1 MTLGQRI
8 CRRLISKANYLQK
21 FQKQMMLIEQCRAIR
36 LQKRTVWP
44 LFIAVLIG
52 VLPFAKAF
60 GSWTEIRLE
69 PSALVLPGPGTSQ
82 RFIIS
87 ALDEQENTI
96 DVTTRVAIRSS
107 QPEIVD
113 IDIARGRIV
122 AKAVGQAWVQVEFAD
137 IKRNFLVEVSAGSS
151 EVAVSFARDVVSIL
165 TIKGCNGSGC
175 HGSPAG
181 KNGFKLSLFGYD
193 TGTDHR
199 MIVHEH
205 NGRRVDLKNPAESLL
220 LKKPTFAIAHGG
232 GHLMTTDS
240 EEYETLHRWLKQ
252 GAQLDRSG
260 AQLIRLEL
268 YPNQQILVGSG
279 ASQKLVAVGRLSDGT
294 TRDMT
299 DQVHFVSADDAVVR
313 VSGEDT
319 ISAVN
324 PGLTNVMAR
333 AMGKVATAQIG
344 VIEERASLGY
354 PVAKTQN
361 FIDEIVFRKLRKMNV
376 IPARRTSDQEF
387 VRRVYLDAGGVL
399 PTHQQIS
406 RFLDDTSTQKR
417 EKLID
422 EILSSEAYVDH
433 WLVKFEDWYRNNQLN
448 SQGRSMGVF
457 KDWIREWLAGDTG
470 YDDLVRVFLTSTG
483 DTLVAPET
491 NFWHPATDFMLK
503 KFSTAKATPSVTRLF
518 LGVRVECAECHNH
531 PLENFTQ
538 DDFYGFAAFFSRLRV
553 KHGYGSYRRT
563 WYLDDEGE
571 IEHPVTKQPVTPKFL
586 AGTTPKIP
594 EGVDRREV
602 LAKWITAPENPYFAR
617 ATVNRIWNEYF
628 QMGIVEPFDDFRSTN
643 MPSNS
648 KLLDRL
654 ADHFI
659 QNGFRLRPLHRAILN
674 SRVYQ
679 SASKRTGSTPLE
691 RALFASYSPRRLT
704 SEVLLDAVSDV
715 TGVPHVFSAGMGT
728 DTLQLY
734 PMGTRAKDVYVPDQ
748 AEYFLRVFGTPR
760 RDVIKEREKSP
771 TLAQALHM
779 LNGQTIRDKLESAN
793 NIIGAELTTGSSDLE
808 IIEEVYQRA
817 YARSPNKKERIA
829 LKEFVASELRAGRG
843 RRRALENILW
853 AVLNSKEFL
862 LNY

>member
-1 MTLGQRI
+1 MS
-8 CRRLISKANYLQK
+8 LIAKY
-21 FQKQMMLIEQCRAIR
+21 IAIGFR
-36 LQKRTVWP
+36 KKTVHS
-44 LFIAVLIG
+44 LFIVVLIG
-52 VLPFAKAF
+52 ALSFSEAF
-60 GSWTEIRLE
+60 GGWTELRLE
-69 PSALVLPGPGTSQ
+69 PSALVLPGPGASQ
-82 RFIIS
+82 RFIVS
-87 ALDEQENTI
+87 ALDEQGNTVDI
-96 DVTTRVAIRSS
+96 TTKVAIFSS
-107 QPEIVD
+107 QPETVD
-113 IDIARGRIV
+113 IDLARGRIV
-122 AKAVGQAWVQVEFAD
+122 AKTVGQAWIQVEFAD
-137 IKRNFLVEVSAGSS
+137 VKENFLVKVRASSS
-151 EVAVSFARDVVSIL
+151 EVAASFARDVVSIL

-193 TGTDHR
+193 TAADHR

-205 NGRRVDLKNPAESLL
+205 SGRRVNLENPAESLL

-240 EEYETLHRWLKQ
+240 EEYETLYRWLEQ
-252 GAQLDRSG
+252 GAQLNHSG
-260 AQLIRLEL
+260 AQLVRLEL
-268 YPNQQILVGSG
+268 YPNQQILIGND
-279 ASQKLVAVGRLSDGT
+279 ASQKLIAVGRLSDGT
-294 TRDMT
+294 TKDMT
-299 DQVHFVSADDAVVR
+299 EHVHFTSADDAVAR
-313 VSGEDT
+313 VSSDGT
-319 ISAVN
+319 VSAVN
-324 PGLTNVMAR
+324 SGLANVIAR
-333 AMGKVATAQIG
+333 AMGKVATTQIG
-344 VIEERASLGY
+344 VIEERASLDY
-354 PVAKTQN
+354 PIAENKN
-361 FIDEIVFRKLRKMNV
+361 FIDEIVFRKLREMNV
-376 IPARRTSDQEF
+376 MPARRTSDREF
-387 VRRVYLDAGGVL
+387 VRRVYLDAGGIL
-399 PTHQQIS
+399 PTRQQVS
-406 RFLDDTSTQKR
+406 RFLEDTSSQKR
-417 EKLID
+417 ERLID
-422 EILSSEAYVDH
+422 EILASEAYVDH

-457 KDWIREWLAGDTG
+457 KDWIREWLTGKAG

-483 DTLVAPET
+483 DTLVVPET

-503 KFSTAKATPSVTRLF
+503 EFSTAKVTPSVTRLF

-538 DDFYGFAAFFSRLRV
+538 DDFYGFSAFFSRLRV

-571 IEHPVTKQPVTPKFL
+571 IEHPVTKQSVAPKFL
-586 AGTTPKIP
+586 AGATPKIP
-594 EGVDRREV
+594 EGVDRRKV
-602 LAKWITAPENPYFAR
+602 LADWITAPENPYFAR

-648 KLLDRL
+648 QLLDRL

-659 QNGFRLRPLHRAILN
+659 QNGFRLRSLHRAILN

-715 TGVPHVFSAGMGT
+715 TGVPHIFSAGMGT

-734 PMGTRAKDVYVPDQ
+734 PVGTRSKDVYVPDQ

-779 LNGQTIRDKLESAN
+779 LNGQTIHNKLKSAD
-793 NIIGAELTTGSSDLE
+793 NIIGAGLTAGSSDLE
-808 IIEEVYQRA
+808 IVEEVYQKA
-817 YARSPNKKERIA
+817 YTRPPNKKERIT
-829 LKEFVASELRAGRG
+829 LMEFIASELGAGRG